1 MDPLVAVL
9 VFMVLIVLRFM
20 IPATVIFAFA
30 KLVDRY
36 FPAN

>member
-9 VFMVLIVLRFM
+9 VFMGLSVLRFM
-20 IPATVIFAFA
+20 IPATVIFTFA
-30 KLVDRY
+30 KVVDRY

>member
-1 MDPLVAVL
+1 MDPLMAVL
-9 VFMVLIVLRFM
+9 VFMVLIALRFL
-20 IPATVIFAFA
+20 IPASVIFAFG

>member
-1 MDPLVAVL
+1 MDPLAAVL
-9 VFMVLIVLRFM
+9 VFMILILIRFM

-30 KLVDRY
+30 KIVDRY

>member
-9 VFMVLIVLRFM
+9 VFMVLIVLRLM
-20 IPATVIFAFA
+20 IPATVIFTFA
-30 KLVDRY
+30 KLVDHY

>member
-9 VFMVLIVLRFM
+9 VFMALIVIRFM
-20 IPATVIFAFA
+20 LPATVIFTFA

>member
-1 MDPLVAVL
+1 MDPLIAVL
-9 VFMVLIVLRFM
+9 VFMVLIVIRFM
-20 IPATVIFAFA
+20 IPVTVIFTFG

>member
-9 VFMVLIVLRFM
+9 VFMVLIVIRFM
-20 IPATVIFAFA
+20 IPVTVIFTFA
-30 KLVDRY
+30 KLVDHY

>member
-9 VFMVLIVLRFM
+9 VFMILIFIRFM
-20 IPATVIFAFA
+20 IPATVIFTFA
-30 KLVDRY
+30 KIVDRY